1 MCCNIGIGEK
11 SMRRDNY
18 EKGNCMTFPL
28 ELTEVT
34 EENSVIKNEYLYPL
48 EVQEIQTVIQE
59 YCDRMEYDGSFM
71 YDEYPDK
78 VRVERLARKVCD
90 NANCKHREEISNR
103 WMQALAQVMLCNE
116 MSYRRERRRCHKK
129 NLGKWE

>member
-1 MCCNIGIGEK
+1 MRCNIGIEEEG
-11 SMRRDNY
+11 MRRDNY

-28 ELTEVT
+28 ELTEVNR
-34 EENSVIKNEYLYPL
+34 ENSVIKNEYLYPL

-90 NANCKHREEISNR
+90 NANCKYREEISNR